1 MSHEYVNRSMVAAAS
16 EGREGFETVRRLDFR
31 GDYVRLKDTTP
42 TWLAELVFT
51 SHEQAAMLPDDW
63 RTRLTRDALSQIAN
77 AEPDTTRQELLKSI
91 EPDTYRHVLISWL
104 GSNARRLAYCDD
116 ALAEL
121 RELET
126 VAQLLAAGQVRE
138 KREVFSIVWD
148 VLAAPADAVVSNS

>member
-1 MSHEYVNRSMVAAAS
+1 MSHEYVNQSMVAAAS

-31 GDYVRLKDTTP
+31 GDCVRLKDKAP
-42 TWLAELVFT
+42 TWLAELVFL

-77 AEPDTTRQELLKSI
+77 AQPDTTRQELLESI
-91 EPDTYRHVLISWL
+91 EPDTYRHVLVSWL

-116 ALAEL
+116 ARAEL
-121 RELET
+121 RELDT

-138 KREVFSIVWD
+138 KREVFSIVWE
-148 VLAAPADAVVSNS
+148 VLAAPADAVASDS